1 MGPSQHAANRLSDQ
15 DASKPRQR
23 HCLLKGCDSSF
34 QPTYPFTRYC
44 CADCFVAAQQ
54 WSEDIRRVCSAG
66 ARRLSQQKANRKYR
80 SSEKGKACRREQSR
94 RYRQRCRERQN
105 QPADPPPEGECEGY
119 LPRCD
124 QADVAKNFLSP
135 SRLLCPVPTTRS
147 FPAAKV
153 L

>member
-1 MGPSQHAANRLSDQ
+1 MGPSQHVANRVSDQ
-15 DASKPRQR
+15 DASKPRKR

-44 CADCFVAAQQ
+44 CSECFAAAQR
-54 WSEDIRRVCSAG
+54 WSEDVGRVCSTG
-66 ARRLSQQKANRKYR
+66 ARRLSQRKANHKYR

-105 QPADPPPEGECEGY
+105 QPADSPPEWEGEGY
-119 LPRCD
+119 IPRCH
-124 QADVAKNFLSP
+124 QSDVAKKILSP
-135 SRLLCPVPTTRS
+135 SRLLCPVQTTRS
-147 FPAAKV
+147 FTAAKV